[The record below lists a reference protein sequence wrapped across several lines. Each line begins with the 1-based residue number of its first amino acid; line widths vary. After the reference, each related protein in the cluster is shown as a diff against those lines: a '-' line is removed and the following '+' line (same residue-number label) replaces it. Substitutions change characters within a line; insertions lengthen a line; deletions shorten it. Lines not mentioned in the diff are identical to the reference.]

1 MVIYYLK
8 YNQFLNIKLYMSLN
22 SYISEYTDSI
32 SSNNIIKPTTKPIKP
47 TKISNSQFTTIIK
60 ANEKYKKQ
68 IYRSTKE
75 IVYETFENKNDFDQY
90 IENDIDDIK
99 KMNWKTMPICTKIS
113 IIKQYISNDNTI
125 TYAQKK
131 EYSLKIDKNKEL
143 LNQVKYD
150 KASSSI
156 VSINYSAFN

>member
-1 MVIYYLK
+1 
-8 YNQFLNIKLYMSLN
+8 MSLN
-22 SYISEYTDSI
+22 KYILDYSDII
-32 SSNNIIKPTTKPIKP
+32 SSNVKKSTTKPIKP
-47 TKISNSQFTTIIK
+47 TKISNSQFTTIIQ

-75 IVYETFENKNDFDQY
+75 IVYQTFENENEFNQY

-99 KMNWKTMPICTKIS
+99 KMNWKTMPICTKLAIV
-113 IIKQYISNDNTI
+113 KEYILNDNAL
-125 TYAQKK
+125 TYSQMQ

-143 LNQVKYD
+143 LKQVKYD

-156 VSINYSAFN
+156 VTINYSAFI

>member
-1 MVIYYLK
+1 
-8 YNQFLNIKLYMSLN
+8 MSLN
-22 SYISEYTDSI
+22 KYILDYTDFI
-32 SSNNIIKPTTKPIKP
+32 SSNVKKPSTKPIKP
-47 TKISNSQFTTIIK
+47 TKISNSQYTTIIQ

-75 IVYETFENKNDFDQY
+75 IVYETFENKNDFNQY
-90 IENDIDDIK
+90 IDNDINDIK
-99 KMNWKTMPICTKIS
+99 KMNWKTMPICTKLLIT
-113 IIKQYISNDNTI
+113 KQYISDDNTL
-125 TYAQKK
+125 TDSQKK

-150 KASSSI
+150 KSSSSI

>member
-1 MVIYYLK
+1 
-8 YNQFLNIKLYMSLN
+8 MSLN
-22 SYISEYTDSI
+22 KYILDYTDFI
-32 SSNNIIKPTTKPIKP
+32 SSNVKKPTTKPIKP
-47 TKISNSQFTTIIK
+47 TKISNSQYTTIIQ

-75 IVYETFENKNDFDQY
+75 IVYETFENKNDFNQY
-90 IENDIDDIK
+90 IDNDIDDIK

-113 IIKQYISNDNTI
+113 ITKQYISNDNTL
-125 TYAQKK
+125 TDSQKK

-150 KASSSI
+150 KSSSSI

>member
-1 MVIYYLK
+1 
-8 YNQFLNIKLYMSLN
+8 MSLN
-22 SYISEYTDSI
+22 KFISEYTDLI
-32 SSNNIIKPTTKPIKP
+32 SSNVKKPTTKQIKP
-47 TKISNSQFTTIIK
+47 TKISNSQYTTIVQ

-75 IVYETFENKNDFDQY
+75 IVYETFQNKNDFNQY

-99 KMNWKTMPICTKIS
+99 KMNWKSMPICTKLLIT
-113 IIKQYISNDNTI
+113 KQYISNDISLTDS
-125 TYAQKK
+125 QKK

-150 KASSSI
+150 KSSLSI

>member
-1 MVIYYLK
+1 
-8 YNQFLNIKLYMSLN
+8 MSLN
-22 SYISEYTDSI
+22 KYILDYTDFI
-32 SSNNIIKPTTKPIKP
+32 SSNVKKPTTKPIKP
-47 TKISNSQFTTIIK
+47 TKISNSQYTTIIQ

-75 IVYETFENKNDFDQY
+75 IVYETFENKNDFNQY
-90 IENDIDDIK
+90 IDNDINDIK
-99 KMNWKTMPICTKIS
+99 KMNWKTMPICTKLLIT
-113 IIKQYISNDNTI
+113 KQYISDDNTL
-125 TYAQKK
+125 TDSQKK

-150 KASSSI
+150 KSSSSI

>member
-1 MVIYYLK
+1 
-8 YNQFLNIKLYMSLN
+8 MSLN
-22 SYISEYTDSI
+22 KYILDYSDII
-32 SSNNIIKPTTKPIKP
+32 SSNLKKSTTKPIKP
-47 TKISNSQFTTIIK
+47 TKISNSQFTTIIQ

-75 IVYETFENKNDFDQY
+75 IVYQTFENENEFNQY

-99 KMNWKTMPICTKIS
+99 KMNWKTMPICTKLAIV
-113 IIKQYISNDNTI
+113 KEYILNDNAL
-125 TYAQKK
+125 TYSQMQ

-143 LNQVKYD
+143 LKQVKYD

-156 VSINYSAFN
+156 VTINYSAFI

>member
-1 MVIYYLK
+1 VK
-8 YNQFLNIKLYMSLN
+8 KS
-22 SYISEYTDSI
+22 
-32 SSNNIIKPTTKPIKP
+32 TTKPIKP
-47 TKISNSQFTTIIK
+47 TKISNSQFTTIIQ

-75 IVYETFENKNDFDQY
+75 IVYQTFENENEFNQY

-99 KMNWKTMPICTKIS
+99 KMNWKTMPICTKLAIV
-113 IIKQYISNDNTI
+113 KEYILNDNAL
-125 TYAQKK
+125 TYSQMQ

-143 LNQVKYD
+143 LKQVKYD

-156 VSINYSAFN
+156 VTINYSAFI

>member
-1 MVIYYLK
+1 
-8 YNQFLNIKLYMSLN
+8 MSLN
-22 SYISEYTDSI
+22 KYISEYTDLI
-32 SSNNIIKPTTKPIKP
+32 SSNVKKPTTKPMKP
-47 TKISNSQFTTIIK
+47 TKISNSQYTTIVQ

-75 IVYETFENKNDFDQY
+75 IVYETFQNKNDFNQY

-99 KMNWKTMPICTKIS
+99 KMNWKSMPICTKLLIT
-113 IIKQYISNDNTI
+113 KQYISNDISLTDS
-125 TYAQKK
+125 QKK

-150 KASSSI
+150 KSSSSI